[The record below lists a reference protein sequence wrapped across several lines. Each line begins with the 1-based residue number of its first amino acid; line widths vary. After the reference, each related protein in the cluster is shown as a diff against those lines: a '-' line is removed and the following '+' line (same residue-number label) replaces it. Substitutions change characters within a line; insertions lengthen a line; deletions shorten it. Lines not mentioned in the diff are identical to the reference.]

1 MTRVVMRKPVLLVA
15 ALLLAGCATPS
26 QQPELT
32 RLHNQVGKLNGEM
45 RQLTQQATAL
55 TRQNRLNTN
64 STQGAWLMPAASTA
78 VVLKSQAGDVRLSLS
93 QVSGEANGTRAILN
107 IRPAGANPLTAFTV
121 QVEWGEIDP
130 TTGQPLQVDSQ
141 SQSITVAGSLLPRN
155 EVTVPLRLS
164 NIVPEQ
170 LGFVRVHDLVVQTPA
185 QSVNQSG

>member
-1 MTRVVMRKPVLLVA
+1 MTRVVIRKPVLLVA

-64 STQGAWLMPAASTA
+64 STQGAWLMPDANTA

-107 IRPAGANPLTAFTV
+107 IRPAGENPLPAFTV

-170 LGFVRVHDLVVQTPA
+170 VGFVRVHDLVVQTPA
-185 QSVNQSG
+185 QSANQSG

>member
-1 MTRVVMRKPVLLVA
+1 MTRVVIRKPVLLVA

-64 STQGAWLMPAASTA
+64 STQGAWLMPAANTA

-107 IRPAGANPLTAFTV
+107 IRPAGENPLPAFTV

-170 LGFVRVHDLVVQTPA
+170 VGFVRVHDLVVQTPA
-185 QSVNQSG
+185 QSANQSG